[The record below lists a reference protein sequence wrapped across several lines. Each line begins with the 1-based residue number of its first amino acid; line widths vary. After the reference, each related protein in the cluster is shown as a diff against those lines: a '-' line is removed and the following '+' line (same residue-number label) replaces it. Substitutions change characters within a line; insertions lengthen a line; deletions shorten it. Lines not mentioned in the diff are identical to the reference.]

1 MKQELG
7 ADKQKNW
14 QKEGSAERNRS
25 FLLFR
30 KEKFLLVIVKIIHL
44 KVFALVYQVLHCF
57 YVAFLSLLKLIRFS
71 HVNLARKCIMLL
83 KA

>member
-7 ADKQKNW
+7 ADKQKTGKKRGV
-14 QKEGSAERNRS
+14 QRGIEAFYCLGRRN
-25 FLLFR
+25 
-30 KEKFLLVIVKIIHL
+30 VKIIHL

-71 HVNLARKCIMLL
+71 HVNLARKRIMLL